1 MVDKIRNR
9 FAALPDEIAQT
20 CEVLS
25 AVGRV
30 PEQLKLEWGR
40 SNGFITNFIEFYS
53 TAIIGERN
61 LEYET
66 TEFCPGFLVVANDFG
81 SRVALI
87 DTKVDY
93 GNVFLSHAGTMTV
106 ESFEDTGMNLETW
119 IDNDCRLE
127 VRSFPEISPSAKVCL
142 VLTSLPRSGL
152 KQLLR
157 IRNLTNLA
165 LGISELKNVE
175 SKLPLVLCQTSYIK
189 ALRLADQIN
198 QSESCVS
205 IWTNSKEK
213 VPLSLTNPFD

>member
-9 FAALPDEIAQT
+9 VPALPDEIAQT

-53 TAIIGERN
+53 TAVIAERN

-81 SRVALI
+81 SRVALL
-87 DTKVDY
+87 DTMVDD
-93 GNVFLSHAGTMTV
+93 GNVFLSYAGTMTV
-106 ESFEDTGMNLETW
+106 ESFEDAGMNLETW

-127 VRSFPEISPSAKVCL
+127 VRSFPELSPSTIVCL

-157 IRNLTNLA
+157 IRTLTNLDM
-165 LGISELKNVE
+165 GISELKNIE
-175 SKLPLVLCQTSYIK
+175 SKLPLVLCHTSYIK

-198 QSESCVS
+198 QSESCVN
-205 IWTNSKEK
+205 IWTDSKQK